1 VAKVPLNI
9 LMERTA
15 LQAIVLTITVM
26 LGTGCAS
33 TGDGVSTTLMNPV
46 ANNHQATNSERDSWY
61 QPSRSPEFDPDLL
74 GGE

>member
-1 VAKVPLNI
+1 MTSANYYS
-9 LMERTA
+9 
-15 LQAIVLTITVM
+15 IVEKNP
-26 LGTGCAS
+26 S

-46 ANNHQATNSERDSWY
+46 ANNHQATNSEDDSWY